1 MVGFVAANSGH
12 FAMPTKTL
20 PMTIA
25 ALFPQ
30 PQTPQTPQ
38 PPLRSTLPM
47 FPTIDSLITALEA
60 AGYFADR
67 RLATAVFLALKL
79 QRPLLLEGEPGV
91 GKTELAKALSTALQR
106 QMLRLQCYDGLEQR
120 EALYEWNYAAQL
132 LHMRAAELTDHGQG
146 NRAGSNADATREA
159 TRDVEREVYQDRYLI
174 RRPLLQ
180 ALQAPAPGAVL
191 LIDEV
196 DRADEPFEAF
206 LLEYLGEYQ
215 VSIPEIGTVRAAIA
229 PVTILTSNRT
239 RELNDAVK
247 RRCLYHWLDYP
258 DRAREL
264 AIIQAQVPGLSQA
277 LSQQVADFVGR
288 IRSQPF
294 ANAFQR
300 APGIA
305 ESVEWAKALVALDT
319 ITVDPEII
327 ADTAGILFK
336 QREDVAALTADM
348 ASALL
353 KPEEEPA

>member
-1 MVGFVAANSGH
+1 
-12 FAMPTKTL
+12 
-20 PMTIA
+20 MT
-25 ALFPQ
+25 P
-30 PQTPQTPQ
+30 
-38 PPLRSTLPM
+38 
-47 FPTIDSLITALEA
+47 FPTIDALA
-60 AGYFADR
+60 QALQGAGYFADR

-91 GKTELAKALSTALQR
+91 GKTELAKALSLALQR
-106 QMLRLQCYDGLEQR
+106 QLIRLQCYDGLEQR

-132 LHMRAAELTDHGQG
+132 LHMRAVEGHG
-146 NRAGSNADATREA
+146 DAA
-159 TRDVEREVYQDRYLI
+159 DVEREVYQDRYLI

-180 ALQAPAPGAVL
+180 ALQTPAPGAVL

-215 VSIPEIGTVRAAIA
+215 VSIPEIGTVRAQVT

-258 DRAREL
+258 DRDREL
-264 AIIQAQVPGLSQA
+264 AIIRAQVPEAGEQLSA
-277 LSQQVADFVGR
+277 QVAGFVDR
-288 IRSQPF
+288 LRRSPF
-294 ANAFQR
+294 GNAFQR
-300 APGIA
+300 APGVA

-319 ITVDPEII
+319 LVVDPEVV

-336 QREDVAALTADM
+336 QREDVAALTHELAVE
-348 ASALL
+348 LL
-353 KPEEEPA
+353 KPEEAAAE

>member
-1 MVGFVAANSGH
+1 M
-12 FAMPTKTL
+12 FA
-20 PMTIA
+20 
-25 ALFPQ
+25 
-30 PQTPQTPQ
+30 
-38 PPLRSTLPM
+38 S
-47 FPTIDSLITALEA
+47 IDLLQQALEG
-60 AGYFADR
+60 AGYYAER

-91 GKTELAKALSTALQR
+91 GKTELAKSLAVALQR
-106 QMLRLQCYDGLEQR
+106 TLLRLQCYDGLELR

-132 LHMRAAELTDHGQG
+132 LHMRAAEG
-146 NRAGSNADATREA
+146 RESADQI
-159 TRDVEREVYQDRYLI
+159 EREVYQDRYLV

-180 ALQAPAPGAVL
+180 ALQAPEPGAVL

-215 VSIPEIGTVRAAIA
+215 VSIPEIGTIRAQCT

-258 DRAREL
+258 EREREL
-264 AIIQAQVPGLSQA
+264 AIVRARVPEASES
-277 LSQQVADFVGR
+277 LSQQVAQFVGR
-288 IRSQPF
+288 LRSQPF

-319 ITVDPEII
+319 LALDPEVVT
-327 ADTAGILFK
+327 DTAGILFK
-336 QREDVAALTADM
+336 QREDVAALTHELATE
-348 ASALL
+348 LL
-353 KPEEEPA
+353 KPEPEAA

>member
-1 MVGFVAANSGH
+1 MQ
-12 FAMPTKTL
+12 
-20 PMTIA
+20 
-25 ALFPQ
+25 ALQ
-30 PQTPQTPQ
+30 G
-38 PPLRSTLPM
+38 
-47 FPTIDSLITALEA
+47 

-91 GKTELAKALSTALQR
+91 GKTELAKALSLALQR
-106 QMLRLQCYDGLEQR
+106 QLIRLQCYDGLEQR

-132 LHMRAAELTDHGQG
+132 LHMRAVEG
-146 NRAGSNADATREA
+146 RSDAA
-159 TRDVEREVYQDRYLI
+159 DVEREVYQDRYLI

-215 VSIPEIGTVRAAIA
+215 VSIPEIGTVRAAVT

-258 DRAREL
+258 EREREL
-264 AIIQAQVPGLSQA
+264 AIIRAQVPEAGEQLSA
-277 LSQQVADFVGR
+277 QVAAFVDR
-288 IRSQPF
+288 LRRSPF
-294 ANAFQR
+294 GNAFQR

-319 ITVDPEII
+319 LVVDPEVV

-336 QREDVAALTADM
+336 QREDVAALTHELAVE
-348 ASALL
+348 LL
-353 KPEEEPA
+353 KPDETMESA

>member
-1 MVGFVAANSGH
+1 MTQLPSQQPPPIFSDINS
-12 FAMPTKTL
+12 L
-20 PMTIA
+20 IA
-25 ALFPQ
+25 ALQ
-30 PQTPQTPQ
+30 
-38 PPLRSTLPM
+38 
-47 FPTIDSLITALEA
+47 E

-91 GKTELAKALSTALQR
+91 GKTELAKALSIALQR
-106 QMLRLQCYDGLEQR
+106 QLLRLQCYDGLEQR

-132 LHMRAAELTDHGQG
+132 LHMRAAELHEHDKPGTSKNTSDI
-146 NRAGSNADATREA
+146 
-159 TRDVEREVYQDRYLI
+159 EREVYQDRYLI

-215 VSIPEIGTVRAAIA
+215 VSIPEIGTVRAVVP

-258 DRAREL
+258 DREREL
-264 AIIQAQVPGLSQA
+264 AIIRAQVPQAKEA
-277 LSQQVADFVGR
+277 LSAQVAEFVGR
-288 IRSQPF
+288 LRSAPF

-319 ITVDPEII
+319 LAVDPEVVS
-327 ADTAGILFK
+327 DTAGILFK

-348 ASALL
+348 ATALL
-353 KPEEEPA
+353 KPEVEAGA

>member
-1 MVGFVAANSGH
+1 
-12 FAMPTKTL
+12 
-20 PMTIA
+20 MT
-25 ALFPQ
+25 P
-30 PQTPQTPQ
+30 
-38 PPLRSTLPM
+38 
-47 FPTIDSLITALEA
+47 FPTIDALQQA
-60 AGYFADR
+60 LQGAGYFADR

-91 GKTELAKALSTALQR
+91 GKTELAKALALALQR
-106 QMLRLQCYDGLEQR
+106 QLIRLQCYDGLEQR

-132 LHMRAAELTDHGQG
+132 LHMRATEGHG
-146 NRAGSNADATREA
+146 DAA
-159 TRDVEREVYQDRYLI
+159 DVEREVYQHRYLI

-180 ALQAPAPGAVL
+180 ALQTPAPGAVL

-215 VSIPEIGTVRAAIA
+215 VSIPEIGTVRAEVT

-239 RELNDAVK
+239 RELHDAVK

-258 DRAREL
+258 DREREL
-264 AIIQAQVPGLSQA
+264 AIVRAQVPEAGEQLSA
-277 LSQQVADFVGR
+277 QVASFVDR
-288 IRSQPF
+288 LRRSPF
-294 ANAFQR
+294 GNAFQR

-319 ITVDPEII
+319 LVVDPEVV

-336 QREDVAALTADM
+336 QREDVAALTHELAVE
-348 ASALL
+348 LL
-353 KPEEEPA
+353 KPEEAGA

>member
-1 MVGFVAANSGH
+1 LTGIDELAN
-12 FAMPTKTL
+12 
-20 PMTIA
+20 
-25 ALFPQ
+25 
-30 PQTPQTPQ
+30 
-38 PPLRSTLPM
+38 
-47 FPTIDSLITALEA
+47 ALEG

-91 GKTELAKALSTALQR
+91 GKTELAKALGVALQR
-106 QMLRLQCYDGLEQR
+106 PLVRLQCYDGLEQR

-132 LHMRAAELTDHGQG
+132 LHMRAAEMQHDGRTPGGERRH
-146 NRAGSNADATREA
+146 RAGE
-159 TRDVEREVYQDRYLI
+159 VEREVYQERYLI

-180 ALQAPAPGAVL
+180 ALEAPAPGAVL

-215 VSIPEIGTVRAAIA
+215 VSIPEMGTVRAAVA

-239 RELNDAVK
+239 RDLNDAVK

-258 DRAREL
+258 EREREL
-264 AIIQAQVPGLSQA
+264 AIVRSRVPQASEA

-288 IRSQPF
+288 LRAATASGTF
-294 ANAFQR
+294 HR

-305 ESVEWAKALVALDT
+305 ESVEWARALVALDT
-319 ITVDPEII
+319 LVVDPEVVG
-327 ADTAGILFK
+327 DTAGILFK
-336 QREDVAALTADM
+336 QREDVAALTHSL
-348 ASALL
+348 SAELL
-353 KPEEEPA
+353 APPPATA

>member
-1 MVGFVAANSGH
+1 MTTPAAN
-12 FAMPTKTL
+12 
-20 PMTIA
+20 
-25 ALFPQ
+25 FP
-30 PQTPQTPQ
+30 
-38 PPLRSTLPM
+38 S
-47 FPTIDSLITALEA
+47 IDAITQGLQG

-67 RLATAVFLALKL
+67 RLATAAFLALKL

-91 GKTELAKALSTALQR
+91 GKTELAKALATALGR
-106 QMLRLQCYDGLEQR
+106 ELLRLQCYDGLEQR

-132 LHMRAAELTDHGQG
+132 LHLRAAE
-146 NRAGSNADATREA
+146 GSGKAMEA
-159 TRDVEREVYQDRYLI
+159 EREVYQERFLI

-180 ALQAPAPGAVL
+180 ALQAPSPGAVL

-215 VSIPEIGTVRAAIA
+215 VSIPEIGTIRARAT

-258 DRAREL
+258 GRDREL
-264 AIIQAQVPGLSQA
+264 AIVRARVPEVSEQ
-277 LSQQVADFVGR
+277 LSQQVAQFIAR
-288 IRSQPF
+288 LRSQPF

-305 ESVEWAKALVALDT
+305 ESVE
-319 ITVDPEII
+319 
-327 ADTAGILFK
+327 
-336 QREDVAALTADM
+336 
-348 ASALL
+348 
-353 KPEEEPA
+353 

>member
-1 MVGFVAANSGH
+1 MSPVFPSIDALS
-12 FAMPTKTL
+12 
-20 PMTIA
+20 A
-25 ALFPQ
+25 ALQ
-30 PQTPQTPQ
+30 
-38 PPLRSTLPM
+38 
-47 FPTIDSLITALEA
+47 A

-67 RLATAVFLALKL
+67 RLATAVFLALRL

-91 GKTELAKALSTALQR
+91 GKTELAKALSLALQR
-106 QMLRLQCYDGLEQR
+106 QLIRLQCYDGLEQR

-132 LHMRAAELTDHGQG
+132 LHMRAAEGRG
-146 NRAGSNADATREA
+146 EVS
-159 TRDVEREVYQDRYLI
+159 DVEREVYQGRYLI

-180 ALQAPAPGAVL
+180 ALQTPPPGAVL

-215 VSIPEIGTVRAAIA
+215 VSIPELGTICAEVP

-258 DRAREL
+258 EREREL
-264 AIIQAQVPGLSQA
+264 AIIRAQVPGASEQLTA
-277 LSQQVADFVGR
+277 QVAAFVGR
-288 IRSQPF
+288 LRSAPF

-300 APGIA
+300 APGVA

-319 ITVDPEII
+319 LVVDPEVV

-336 QREDVAALTADM
+336 QREDVAALTHALAID
-348 ASALL
+348 LL
-353 KPEEEPA
+353 KPEVDAAA

>member
-1 MVGFVAANSGH
+1 MIS
-12 FAMPTKTL
+12 
-20 PMTIA
+20 
-25 ALFPQ
+25 
-30 PQTPQTPQ
+30 
-38 PPLRSTLPM
+38 
-47 FPTIDSLITALEA
+47 FPTIDALTQA
-60 AGYFADR
+60 LQNAGYFADR

-91 GKTELAKALSTALQR
+91 GKTELAKALGIALQR
-106 QMLRLQCYDGLEQR
+106 QLIRLQCYDGLEQR

-132 LHMRAAELTDHGQG
+132 LHMRAAEGRRAPRLGADVSSLPSEGASADLGRFGGVGQG
-146 NRAGSNADATREA
+146 DTA
-159 TRDVEREVYQDRYLI
+159 DVEREVYQDRYLI

-180 ALQAPAPGAVL
+180 ALQTPSPGAVL

-215 VSIPEIGTVRAAIA
+215 VSIPEIGTVKAISP

-258 DRAREL
+258 EREREL
-264 AIIQAQVPGLSQA
+264 AIVRARVPEASDALSAQVSA
-277 LSQQVADFVGR
+277 FVDKLR
-288 IRSQPF
+288 RAPF

-305 ESVEWAKALVALDT
+305 ESVEWAKALIALNT
-319 ITVDPEII
+319 LTVDPEVVM
-327 ADTAGILFK
+327 DTAGILFK
-336 QREDVAALTADM
+336 QREDVTAMTHEM
-348 ASALL
+348 AQLL
-353 KPEEEPA
+353 LEPDAVES

>member
-1 MVGFVAANSGH
+1 MTFSSIDAVA
-12 FAMPTKTL
+12 L
-20 PMTIA
+20 
-25 ALFPQ
+25 ALQ
-30 PQTPQTPQ
+30 G
-38 PPLRSTLPM
+38 
-47 FPTIDSLITALEA
+47 

-91 GKTELAKALSTALQR
+91 GKTELAKALSIALQR
-106 QMLRLQCYDGLEQR
+106 ELLRLQCYDGLEQR

-132 LHMRAAELTDHGQG
+132 LHMRAAEAHG
-146 NRAGSNADATREA
+146 ASSDIES
-159 TRDVEREVYQDRYLI
+159 EVYQPRYLI

-180 ALQAPAPGAVL
+180 ALQTPAPGAVL

-215 VSIPEIGTVRAAIA
+215 VSIPELGTVAAVVP

-258 DRAREL
+258 EREREL
-264 AIIQAQVPGLSQA
+264 AIVRAQVPEAGEA
-277 LSQQVADFVGR
+277 LSRQVADFIGR
-288 IRSQPF
+288 VRSAPF

-305 ESVEWAKALVALDT
+305 ESVEWARALVALDAL
-319 ITVDPEII
+319 VLDPEVVV
-327 ADTAGILFK
+327 DTAGILFK
-336 QREDVAALTADM
+336 QRDDVAAVTQ
-348 ASALL
+348 ALAAEL
-353 KPEEEPA
+353 LRPEEAGA

>member
-1 MVGFVAANSGH
+1 MNH
-12 FAMPTKTL
+12 FSSVD
-20 PMTIA
+20 
-25 ALFPQ
+25 ALIEA
-30 PQTPQTPQ
+30 
-38 PPLRSTLPM
+38 LR
-47 FPTIDSLITALEA
+47 A

-79 QRPLLLEGEPGV
+79 ERPLLLEGEPGV
-91 GKTELAKALSTALQR
+91 GKTELAKALSIALQR
-106 QMLRLQCYDGLEQR
+106 QLLRLQCYDGLEQR

-132 LHMRAAELTDHGQG
+132 LHMRAAQARLET
-146 NRAGSNADATREA
+146 AGGDTVAQ
-159 TRDVEREVYQDRYLI
+159 VEREVYQDRYLI

-180 ALQAPAPGAVL
+180 ALEAPAPGAVL

-215 VSIPEIGTVRAAIA
+215 VSIPEIGTVRAAVK

-258 DRAREL
+258 EREREL
-264 AIIQAQVPGLSQA
+264 AIISAQVPQA
-277 LSQQVADFVGR
+277 PAALAQQVADVVTR
-288 IRSQPF
+288 LRNMPF
-294 ANAFQR
+294 SSAFQR

-319 ITVDPEII
+319 LVLDPEVMR
-327 ADTAGILFK
+327 DTAGIMFK
-336 QREDVAALTADM
+336 QREDVAALTL
-348 ASALL
+348 ALAEDVL
-353 KPEEEPA
+353 MPPEPAA